1 MKIVIAAGGRFH
13 ALNLAHQLE
22 KRNCLKKLFISGYTR
37 KDKDFISSGLVCKN
51 SYNSFLDYLFSK
63 LRLYKFVDKSDYYVF
78 KDNLFDRWLSRKI
91 NKLEN
96 IDVFVG
102 WAHYFLNS
110 LPVIRKTGA
119 KIILESG
126 SCHILEQQKLLQQEY
141 DKFGL
146 KNPAI
151 NQRNIDKMLAEYEQA
166 DYIMTIS
173 SFVYNSFIKQNIPKK
188 KLLKVMCGVD
198 VDYFLD
204 HKPFVRNKKF
214 RVICVGLLGLR
225 KGIQYLLQAW
235 SKLNMPIEQTE
246 LLLVGNLQKDLA
258 QVLKKIK
265 VLPNVKFFGST
276 NKQTLKKLY
285 QDASLFV
292 LPSVEDGFG
301 MVIGE
306 AMATGLPVICSSH
319 TAGLD
324 LIKNNKHGFVV
335 SACDVDSLSQKI
347 LWCYEN
353 RRESERM
360 GQLGQE
366 HVKQFSWDNYGKNVI
381 KTYQEILD
389 R

>member
-1 MKIVIAAGGRFH
+1 
-13 ALNLAHQLE
+13 
-22 KRNCLKKLFISGYTR
+22 
-37 KDKDFISSGLVCKN
+37 
-51 SYNSFLDYLFSK
+51 
-63 LRLYKFVDKSDYYVF
+63 
-78 KDNLFDRWLSRKI
+78 
-91 NKLEN
+91 
-96 IDVFVG
+96 
-102 WAHYFLNS
+102 
-110 LPVIRKTGA
+110 
-119 KIILESG
+119 
-126 SCHILEQQKLLQQEY
+126 
-141 DKFGL
+141 
-146 KNPAI
+146 
-151 NQRNIDKMLAEYEQA
+151 
-166 DYIMTIS
+166 
-173 SFVYNSFIKQNIPKK
+173 
-188 KLLKVMCGVD
+188 
-198 VDYFLD
+198 
-204 HKPFVRNKKF
+204 
-214 RVICVGLLGLR
+214 
-225 KGIQYLLQAW
+225 
-235 SKLNMPIEQTE
+235 MPIEQTE

-381 KTYQEILD
+381 KTYQEILN